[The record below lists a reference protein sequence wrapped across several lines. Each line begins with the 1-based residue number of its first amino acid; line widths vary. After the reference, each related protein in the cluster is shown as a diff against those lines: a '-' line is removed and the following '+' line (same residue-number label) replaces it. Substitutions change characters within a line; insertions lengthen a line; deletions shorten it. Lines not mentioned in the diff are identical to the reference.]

1 MKRFDDFPK
10 SIKKTVRY
18 IKQEATLEQLNSME
32 PLLLLMIGKRK
43 QELLMK
49 KVGNGNKK

>member
-1 MKRFDDFPK
+1 MKRFDDLPK
-10 SIKKTVRY
+10 SVKKAVRY
-18 IKQEATLEQLNSME
+18 IKQEATMEQLNSME

-49 KVGNGNKK
+49 KVGNDNKK